1 MPEPVQP
8 LSEVIFI
15 KRLIPMGM
23 GVGFHVDALHAQAL
37 GVGFRDMVTFTV
49 SPMRDGWEGDPAT
62 FTKKLCKDGK
72 GLGGR
77 LDLFY
82 ADDLGVS
89 SGDWVRIVMVPAE
102 VE

>member
-23 GVGFHVDALHAQAL
+23 GVGFHVDSLHAQAL
-37 GVGFRDMVTFTV
+37 GVGFGDKVTFSV
-49 SPMRDGWEGDPAT
+49 IPLRDGWEGEPAN
-62 FTKKLCKDGK
+62 FTKKLCHDGK

-77 LDLFY
+77 LDLYF
-82 ADDLGVS
+82 ADDLGVV
-89 SGDWVRIVMVPAE
+89 SGDWVRVVINLSE
-102 VE
+102 V